1 LPFVDEKIKQQKTN
15 KMVKLEI
22 KNIKE
27 IDDDA
32 VKEQFTKLCE
42 EKRAYLNK
50 YFKNY
55 GKELTMEVIVNK
67 DGDIY
72 KISSSLNLKSKK
84 ILHAEEGKD
93 IPAVTTLLM
102 KEFTKEVKRQK
113 ELEKKSYVYKRKR

>member
-42 EKRAYLNK
+42 EKRAYLDK
-50 YFKNY
+50 YFTNY

-93 IPAVTTLLM
+93 ILAVTTLLM